1 MTRKTVSLSL
11 DEKIYE
17 RYRKI
22 CEENHIILSRK
33 VEDFMKKE
41 IEENDKSK

>member
-17 RYRKI
+17 KYRKI
-22 CEENHIILSRK
+22 CEDNYIILSRK

-41 IEENDKSK
+41 MKENDESY